1 MRRIDPRARPHKFF
15 LFDLFYEIAEKLILG
30 VSVLS
35 GNHLVDTAAEA
46 HVVEHLHRL
55 WKYLI
60 GIGENL
66 EVLDTKHA

>member
-1 MRRIDPRARPHKFF
+1 VRRIDPRAGPDKFF

-35 GNHLVDTAAEA
+35 SNHLVNAAAEA

-55 WKYLI
+55 
-60 GIGENL
+60 
-66 EVLDTKHA
+66 